1 MNTTINKYAYMKNLY
16 TIMGEQH
23 LIMSFVSDFSREK
36 LASILALVKETLR
49 KPNIAVHL
57 QKRLYAVSVESL
69 DNILKYLNSTIQD
82 NLPIKFSSNLFII
95 TEQDDYYIIKTGS
108 YILNKQKAILQK
120 QIDAVNS
127 LDKED
132 LKKFHTETLLNSRP
146 EGGGLGIIEM
156 ALKTNNKIEYN
167 FLFETEDV
175 SLLVIETKLN
185 K

>member
-1 MNTTINKYAYMKNLY
+1 M
-16 TIMGEQH
+16 
-23 LIMSFVSDFSREK
+23 
-36 LASILALVKETLR
+36 R

-108 YILNKQKAILQK
+108 YILNKQKALLQK

>member
-1 MNTTINKYAYMKNLY
+1 MLNVYKLM
-16 TIMGEQH
+16 ESEH
-23 LIMSFVSDFSREK
+23 LIMSFISDFTREK
-36 LASILALVKETLR
+36 FSSLLSMVKECIN
-49 KPNIAVHL
+49 KPDMPILTRN
-57 QKRLYAVSVESL
+57 RLYAISVESL

-127 LDKED
+127 LDKEE